1 MDRPK
6 GLPVLLA
13 AIIPLDKRLC
23 RTRCSHQP
31 HSHRCVSCCGLLRW
45 QHRAYLSHSHFRNHN
60 TLWFAHKRYLF
71 CLLQSVCWI
80 RDYCTAR
87 WSQCRE
93 APSCSCKQRCTLHN
107 WPMCL
112 LSSTCEGFEQRISCM
127 RILITCW
134 PTFVC
139 EPQCSSM
146 FESCCTV
153 RGLKGMCVNHACW
166 TPCTILLLGRTLLD
180 RCCSNYRDYTD
191 SL

>member
-1 MDRPK
+1 MDRSK

-13 AIIPLDKRLC
+13 AIILLNKRLC

-60 TLWFAHKRYLF
+60 TLWFARKRYLF

-80 RDYCTAR
+80 REYCTAR

-107 WPMCL
+107 WPMCM
-112 LSSTCEGFEQRISCM
+112 LSSTCEGFELHS
-127 RILITCW
+127 
-134 PTFVC
+134 
-139 EPQCSSM
+139 
-146 FESCCTV
+146 CTV
-153 RGLKGMCVNHACW
+153 RGLKGMCVNRACW

-180 RCCSNYRDYTD
+180 RCCSNHRDYTG